1 MYFSELQSVF
11 LQCVKCILSKQQP
24 SLFTKGCPNPH
35 LLFFRFL
42 CFCPYYC
49 FFPFSSFS
57 CFFFFPEDCV
67 FLVFLYYCVSEQKAG
82 ARRSNKRLIILPPS
96 FIFLYC
102 GSFRRHPPN
111 QRAKQCGKIQ
121 CGKNVFFFYIFVF
134 V

>member
-1 MYFSELQSVF
+1 MCKMY
-11 LQCVKCILSKQQP
+11 LSKRQP
-24 SLFTKGCPNPH
+24 SLFTKGFPNPH

-49 FFPFSSFS
+49 FFFS
-57 CFFFFPEDCV
+57 FFFV
-67 FLVFLYYCVSEQKAG
+67 FLLFSFLRIGFSLYFVFIIVFSLYFFIIVFLSRRQQ
-82 ARRSNKRLIILPPS
+82 RRSNKRLIILPPS

-121 CGKNVFFFYIFVF
+121 CGKFFCVC
-134 V
+134 VENCSE